1 MEFADKLEKATLSV
15 IEGGQMTKVLAMLIG
30 PDEPW
35 LDTDGFM
42 NALDENLSKALTA

>member
-1 MEFADKLEKATLSV
+1 
-15 IEGGQMTKVLAMLIG
+15 MTKDLAMLIG

-42 NALDENLSKALTA
+42 NAELRSPRGKVSRGFVHERSTSGIPGTSE